1 MGCIFSVE
9 EPKKVVYAGK
19 TDFAVPTLNI
29 FNTNNQ
35 HILCYVL
42 SGEVNVKIGNQT
54 ICAKKNHCFLCPS
67 GVKCDATKECPGG
80 TSLLFIHFR
89 PCPSDNPDASPYEEL
104 SEPLVY
110 VNTCVDATGNDE
122 IRKGFI
128 RNIEGYN
135 IGDKVRQS
143 AHTNIILNDLSK
155 NYLFENSSNALA
167 MNIQLY
173 INRSLPKNITNK
185 EIAVYH
191 NVSVRTAETSFKK
204 MFGISIHQ
212 FVINK
217 KIELSKF
224 WLRYFPEQKLSV
236 LAQGLGFFD
245 EYHFSRQFKRITGMS
260 PTEYKNTFDRQK

>member
-9 EPKKVVYAGK
+9 EPKRIVYAGK
-19 TDFAVPTLNI
+19 AIFTEPTFNSYDTD
-29 FNTNNQ
+29 NQ

-42 SGEVNVKIGNQT
+42 NGELNVQIGNQT

-67 GVKCDATKECPGG
+67 GVKCDAIKECLGG
-80 TSLLFIHFR
+80 TSVMLIHFR
-89 PCPSDNPDASPYEEL
+89 PCPSDNSDASPYEEL

-110 VNTCVDATGNDE
+110 VNTHVDATGNDE
-122 IRKGFI
+122 IRKEFI

-135 IGDKVRQS
+135 AGDKVRQS
-143 AHTNIILNDLSK
+143 AHINIILNDLSK
-155 NYLFENSSNALA
+155 NYLYEDSSDALA
-167 MNIQLY
+167 MNIQHY
-173 INRSLPKNITNK
+173 IIRSIPQNVTNK
-185 EIAVYH
+185 EIAAFH

-245 EYHFSRQFKRITGMS
+245 EYHFSRQFKKIVGIS
-260 PTEYKNTFDRQK
+260 PSEYRKEPK